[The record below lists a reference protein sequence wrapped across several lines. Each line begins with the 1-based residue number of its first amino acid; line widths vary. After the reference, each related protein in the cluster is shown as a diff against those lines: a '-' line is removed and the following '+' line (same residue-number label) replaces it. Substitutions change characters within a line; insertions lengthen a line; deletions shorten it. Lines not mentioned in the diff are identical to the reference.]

1 TRAEVRLAELEKEQ
15 SCLVKNQKKFRA
27 LAKAH
32 KEMLELPR
40 EPKPFEG
47 KKLELKVL
55 RRMMEELVER
65 RALLKQLAP
74 HLETIIAVQ
83 QLTQEDLKKVEVAE
97 QAADKMNDLQ
107 ERLSTTQARIEMH
120 RMTVRRIKE
129 VKERLAELETQLAD
143 EEALKHLVHGFQ
155 DKNMKKMAI
164 EAISQ
169 RLM

>member
-1 TRAEVRLAELEKEQ
+1 KDPATLKKRLKAAQQKLKQHAQYEAYRKARAAQTRAEVRLAELEKEQ

-97 QAADKMNDLQ
+97 
-107 ERLSTTQARIEMH
+107 
-120 RMTVRRIKE
+120 
-129 VKERLAELETQLAD
+129 
-143 EEALKHLVHGFQ
+143 
-155 DKNMKKMAI
+155 
-164 EAISQ
+164 
-169 RLM
+169 